1 MTGEP
6 KIGAKT
12 GAKTGRC
19 LCGAVRYSFTGEPL
33 MQAVCHCK
41 NCQRQ
46 TSSGWSMLLMLPLA
60 AVTIAGELHTYIDH
74 GDSGGEV
81 HLQFCPTCG
90 SPVVS
95 RIPAQPAMLIIKA
108 GSLDDTSDFKPQ
120 VQFWTASKQDW
131 VEIEGVPGVA
141 GNPG

>member
-1 MTGEP
+1 MTEGAATGET
-6 KIGAKT
+6 KT
-12 GAKTGRC
+12 GGC

-46 TSSGWSMLLMLPLA
+46 AGSGWSMLIALPLN
-60 AVTIAGELHTYIDH
+60 AVTIAGEVQTYVDRSET
-74 GDSGGEV
+74 GNEV
-81 HLQFCPTCG
+81 HRQFCPTCG
-90 SPVVS
+90 SPVFTRV
-95 RIPAQPAMLIIKA
+95 PAQSAMIFIKA
-108 GSLDDTSDFKPQ
+108 GSLDDTSGFAPQ

-131 VEIEGVPGVA
+131 VEIAGVPGVA